1 MKNYKLATKLTLIR
15 TSCGKTQQQMAIKLG
30 VVCRTV
36 QHYETGYTTPS
47 LDILKEYLKIGKVS
61 WDYLLNDEDTVTSE
75 IVSQIMLQSPEF
87 QKKLLDLLK
96 TIPTDK

>member
-15 TSCGKTQQQMAIKLG
+15 TSCGKTQQQMATKLG
-30 VVCRTV
+30 VACRTV

-61 WDYLLNDEDTVTSE
+61 WDYLLSDEDTVTSE